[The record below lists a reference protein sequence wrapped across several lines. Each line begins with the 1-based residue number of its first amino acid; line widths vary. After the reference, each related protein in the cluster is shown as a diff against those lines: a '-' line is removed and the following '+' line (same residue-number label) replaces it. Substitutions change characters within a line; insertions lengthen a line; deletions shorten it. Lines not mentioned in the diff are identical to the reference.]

1 MIFLASNS
9 TSEILEISVLDKYK
23 NILGI
28 YVLDEGKKKLAI
40 FVKRAFFSRNS
51 QKFLILKNKFY
62 KMIQKCLF

>member
-9 TSEILEISVLDKYK
+9 TSEILEISVLGKYK

-28 YVLDEGKKKLAI
+28 CVLDEGKKKLAI